1 MTPTDSNIGAARNV
15 YTVSALTAQIRT
27 LLEKNYPFVWISGEI
42 SNLRVPASGHC
53 YFTLK
58 DKDAQIQAVM
68 FKGQARNLKFDL
80 EDGMQVTGFG
90 RISVYAPRGSYQIIL
105 EYIEPSGAGALQ
117 AAFEQLKQKLSAEGL
132 FDEKYK
138 KPIPFLPA
146 AVAVISSATGSVV
159 HDIIRIMSRR
169 FANIPIFVIAAAVQG
184 DTAAGEI
191 VSAIETANRHKA
203 ADVIIL
209 ARGGGSL
216 EDLAAFNSE
225 AVARAIFASEIP
237 VISAVGHET
246 DYTIAD
252 FTADLRAPTPSAAAE
267 LAVPVKQDVDY
278 TLQVL
283 TRRLQ
288 GAMVRQVRDLRQNT
302 QKLTR
307 RLVHPRQRMD
317 DLRIRLDEIHARL
330 TQAMNRISENRRERL
345 CWRHDRLMAVP
356 LSDRVSALSDRH
368 QNLDRRLKSA
378 GKTLVQEK
386 RARLESISGRMHAL
400 SPLAVLDRGYS
411 ITRVLPDKT
420 VLTDAAAVDPGQNVE
435 VILAKGM
442 LTCRIERKNNNGK
455 KDV

>member
-1 MTPTDSNIGAARNV
+1 MNPTDSHISAARNV

-80 EDGMQVTGFG
+80 EDGMQATGFG

-117 AAFEQLKQKLSAEGL
+117 AAFEQLKQKLSEEGL
-132 FDEKYK
+132 FDGKYK
-138 KPIPFLPA
+138 KPVPFLPA

-169 FANIPIFVIAAAVQG
+169 FANIPIRVIAAAVQG
-184 DTAAGEI
+184 DTAEAEI

-267 LAVPVKQDVDY
+267 LAVPVKQDVSY
-278 TLQVL
+278 TVQVL

-288 GAMVRQVRDLRQNT
+288 GAIIRQVRDLRQNT

-317 DLRIRLDEIHARL
+317 DLRIRIDEIHARL
-330 TQAMNRISENRRERL
+330 TQAMKRIAANRRERL

-356 LSDRVSALSDRH
+356 LANRVSALADRH

-378 GKTLVQEK
+378 GKNLVQEK
-386 RARLESISGRMHAL
+386 RARLESACGRMNAL
-400 SPLAVLDRGYS
+400 NPLAVLDRGYS

-420 VLTDAAAVDPGQNVE
+420 VLTDAAAVNTGQNVE

-442 LTCRIERKNNNGK
+442 LTCRIERKTDNGK

>member
-1 MTPTDSNIGAARNV
+1 MNPTDSHISAARNV

-80 EDGMQVTGFG
+80 EDGMQATGFG

-117 AAFEQLKQKLSAEGL
+117 AAFEQLKQKLSEEGL
-132 FDEKYK
+132 FDDKYK
-138 KPIPFLPA
+138 KPVPFLPA

-169 FANIPIFVIAAAVQG
+169 FANIPIRVIAAAVQG
-184 DTAAGEI
+184 DTAEAEI

-267 LAVPVKQDVDY
+267 LAVPVKQDVSY
-278 TLQVL
+278 TVQVL

-288 GAMVRQVRDLRQNT
+288 GAIIRQVRDLRQNT

-317 DLRIRLDEIHARL
+317 DLRIRIDEIHARL
-330 TQAMNRISENRRERL
+330 TQAMKRIAANRRERL

-356 LSDRVSALSDRH
+356 LANRVSALADRH

-378 GKTLVQEK
+378 GKNLVQEK
-386 RARLESISGRMHAL
+386 RARLESACGRMNAL
-400 SPLAVLDRGYS
+400 NPLAVLDRGYS

-420 VLTDAAAVDPGQNVE
+420 VLTDAAAVNTGQNVE

-442 LTCRIERKNNNGK
+442 LTCRIERKTDNGK